1 LLVWFYVNWDTA
13 RKLNGKILN
22 VLDQIIEGVREDLAE
37 RKKQVELN
45 ELMAKISE
53 VNPAIDVLPSL
64 QSSKLSVI
72 AEVKRS
78 SPSKGALAQISD
90 PAELARSY
98 QEGGATAVSVLTEGR
113 KFGGSLA
120 DLDAVR
126 SAINIPILRKDFMVD
141 DYQIFESRAH
151 GADIVLLIVAA
162 LSDLQLSEFYAISKS
177 LGMQVLVETHTL
189 EEVERALLLDPEI
202 IGVNARD
209 LTTLKIDLDAFD
221 RLAKAIP
228 QGMVKVAESGISS
241 LEDVISYRNSGA
253 EAILVGEALV
263 KDGDPAQMI
272 QNFINRA
279 DTPDISKV

>member
-1 LLVWFYVNWDTA
+1 MV

-22 VLDQIIEGVREDLAE
+22 VLNQIIEGVREDLAE
-37 RKKQVELN
+37 RKKLVELN
-45 ELMAKISE
+45 ELNELVAKISE
-53 VNPAIDVLPSL
+53 VNPVIDVLPSL
-64 QSSKLSVI
+64 QSSNLSVI

-90 PAELARSY
+90 PAALALSY
-98 QEGGATAVSVLTEGR
+98 QRGGATAVSVLTESR

-120 DLDAVR
+120 DLAAVR
-126 SAINIPILRKDFMVD
+126 SAVNIPILRKDFTVD
-141 DYQIFESRAH
+141 EYQIFEARAY
-151 GADIVLLIVAA
+151 GADIILLIVAA
-162 LSDLQLSEFYAISKS
+162 LSDLQLSEFFAISKS

-189 EEVERALLLDPEI
+189 EEVERALTLDPEI

-209 LTTLKIDLDAFD
+209 LTTLKIDLGAFD
-221 RLAKAIP
+221 KLALAIP
-228 QGMVKVAESGISS
+228 EGVVKVAESGISS
-241 LEDVISYRNSGA
+241 LSDVISYRKSGA

-272 QNFINRA
+272 RDFINRA

>member
-1 LLVWFYVNWDTA
+1 MV

-37 RKKQVELN
+37 RKKLVEVNRVL
-45 ELMAKISE
+45 EKISE
-53 VNPAIDVLPSL
+53 ANPVLDVLPSL

-78 SPSKGALAQISD
+78 SPSKGALAEILD
-90 PAELARSY
+90 PADLAISY
-98 QEGGATAVSVLTEGR
+98 QAGGATAVSVLTESR

-120 DLDAVR
+120 DLAAVR
-126 SAINIPILRKDFMVD
+126 SAVNIPILRKDFMVD
-141 DYQIFESRAH
+141 EYQIFEARAY
-151 GADIVLLIVAA
+151 GADIILLIVAA
-162 LSDLQLSEFYAISKS
+162 LSDLQLSEYFARAKS

-189 EEVERALLLDPEI
+189 DEVERALLLDPEI

-228 QGMVKVAESGISS
+228 HGIVKVAESGISS
-241 LEDVISYRNSGA
+241 LQDVISYRNSGA

-279 DTPDISKV
+279 DTPNISKV

>member
-1 LLVWFYVNWDTA
+1 MV
-13 RKLNGKILN
+13 RKLNGKTLN

-37 RKKQVELN
+37 RKKLVEVNRVL
-45 ELMAKISE
+45 EKISE
-53 VNPAIDVLPSL
+53 ANPVLDVLPSL

-78 SPSKGALAQISD
+78 SPSKGALAEILD
-90 PAELARSY
+90 PADLALSY
-98 QEGGATAVSVLTEGR
+98 QAGGATAVSVLTESR

-120 DLDAVR
+120 DLAAVR
-126 SAINIPILRKDFMVD
+126 SVVNIPILRKDFMVD
-141 DYQIFESRAH
+141 EYQIFEARAY
-151 GADIVLLIVAA
+151 GADIILLIVAA
-162 LSDLQLSEFYAISKS
+162 LSDLQLSEYFALAKS

-189 EEVERALLLDPEI
+189 DEVERALLLDPEI

-228 QGMVKVAESGISS
+228 HGIVKVAESGISS
-241 LEDVISYRNSGA
+241 LQDVISYRNSGA

-279 DTPDISKV
+279 DTPNISKV

>member
-1 LLVWFYVNWDTA
+1 MA

-22 VLDQIIEGVREDLAE
+22 VLDQIIEGVQEDLAE
-37 RKKQVELN
+37 RKKQVGLN
-45 ELMAKISE
+45 ELMVKISE

-78 SPSKGALAQISD
+78 SPSKGALAKISD
-90 PAELARSY
+90 PAELALRY
-98 QEGGATAVSVLTEGR
+98 QAGGATAVSVLTEGR

-162 LSDLQLSEFYAISKS
+162 LSDLQLSEFYAIAKS

-189 EEVERALLLDPEI
+189 EEVERALSLDPEI

-209 LTTLKIDLDAFD
+209 LTTLKIDLGAFD
-221 RLAKAIP
+221 KLAKAIP
-228 QGMVKVAESGISS
+228 AGKIKVAESGISS
-241 LEDVISYRNSGA
+241 VAEVISYRNSGA

-272 QNFINRA
+272 QNFIKRA

>member
-1 LLVWFYVNWDTA
+1 MA

-22 VLDQIIEGVREDLAE
+22 VLDQIIEGVQEDLAV
-37 RKKQVELN
+37 RKKRVGLN
-45 ELMAKISE
+45 ELMVKISS

-78 SPSKGALAQISD
+78 SPSKGALAKISD
-90 PAELARSY
+90 PAELALRY
-98 QEGGATAVSVLTEGR
+98 QAGGATAVSVLTEGR

-141 DYQIFESRAH
+141 DYQFFESRAH

-162 LSDLQLSEFYAISKS
+162 LSDLQLSEFYAIAKS

-189 EEVERALLLDPEI
+189 EEVERALSLDPEI

-209 LTTLKIDLDAFD
+209 LTTLKIDLGAFD
-221 RLAKAIP
+221 KLAKSIP
-228 QGMVKVAESGISS
+228 AGKIKVAESGISS
-241 LEDVISYRNSGA
+241 VAEVISYRNSGA

>member
-1 LLVWFYVNWDTA
+1 MA

-22 VLDQIIEGVREDLAE
+22 ALDQIIEGVQEDLAE
-37 RKKQVELN
+37 RKKQVGLN
-45 ELMAKISE
+45 ELMVKISE
-53 VNPAIDVLPSL
+53 VKPAIDVLPSL

-78 SPSKGALAQISD
+78 SPSKGALAKISD
-90 PAELARSY
+90 PAELALRY
-98 QEGGATAVSVLTEGR
+98 QAGGATAVSVLTEGR

-126 SAINIPILRKDFMVD
+126 SAINIPILRKDFMVE

-162 LSDLQLSEFYAISKS
+162 LSDLQLSEFYAIAKS
-177 LGMQVLVETHTL
+177 LGMQVLVETHTS

-209 LTTLKIDLDAFD
+209 LTTLKIDLGAFD
-221 RLAKAIP
+221 KLAKAIP
-228 QGMVKVAESGISS
+228 AGKIKVAESGISS
-241 LEDVISYRNSGA
+241 VAEVISYRNSGA

>member
-1 LLVWFYVNWDTA
+1 MA

-22 VLDQIIEGVREDLAE
+22 VLDQIIEGVQEDLAV
-37 RKKQVELN
+37 RKKRVGLN
-45 ELMAKISE
+45 ELMVKISS
-53 VNPAIDVLPSL
+53 VKPAIDVLPSL

-78 SPSKGALAQISD
+78 SPSKGALAKISD
-90 PAELARSY
+90 PAELALRY
-98 QEGGATAVSVLTEGR
+98 QAGGATAVSVLTEGR

-141 DYQIFESRAH
+141 DYQFFESRAH

-162 LSDLQLSEFYAISKS
+162 LSDMQLSEFYAIAKS

-189 EEVERALLLDPEI
+189 EEVERALSLDPEI

-209 LTTLKIDLDAFD
+209 LTTLKIDLGAFD
-221 RLAKAIP
+221 KLAKSIP
-228 QGMVKVAESGISS
+228 AGKIKVAESGISS
-241 LEDVISYRNSGA
+241 VAEVISYRNSGA

>member
-1 LLVWFYVNWDTA
+1 MV
-13 RKLNGKILN
+13 RKPNGKILN

-37 RKKQVELN
+37 RKKLVELN
-45 ELMAKISE
+45 ELIAKISE
-53 VNPAIDVLPSL
+53 VNPVIDVLPSL

-90 PAELARSY
+90 PAALALSY
-98 QEGGATAVSVLTEGR
+98 QTGGATAVSVLTESR

-120 DLDAVR
+120 DLAAVR
-126 SAINIPILRKDFMVD
+126 SAVNIPILRKDFTVD
-141 DYQIFESRAH
+141 EYQIFEARAY
-151 GADIVLLIVAA
+151 GADIILLIVAA
-162 LSDLQLSEFYAISKS
+162 LSDLQLSEFFVISKS

-209 LTTLKIDLDAFD
+209 LTTLKINQNAFNE
-221 RLAKAIP
+221 LAKAIP
-228 QGMVKVAESGISS
+228 AGTVKVAESGIAS
-241 LEDVISYRNSGA
+241 LADVISYRNSGA

>member
-1 LLVWFYVNWDTA
+1 
-13 RKLNGKILN
+13 LN

-37 RKKQVELN
+37 RKKLV
-45 ELMAKISE
+45 E
-53 VNPAIDVLPSL
+53 VNRVLEKMSEANPVIDVLPSL

-78 SPSKGALAQISD
+78 SPSKGALAEILD
-90 PAELARSY
+90 PADLALSY
-98 QEGGATAVSVLTEGR
+98 QAGGATAVSVLTESR

-120 DLDAVR
+120 DLAAVR
-126 SAINIPILRKDFMVD
+126 SAVNIPILRKDFMVD
-141 DYQIFESRAH
+141 EYQIFEARAY
-151 GADIVLLIVAA
+151 GADIILLIVAA
-162 LSDLQLSEFYAISKS
+162 LSDQQLSEYFALAKS

-189 EEVERALLLDPEI
+189 DEVERALLLDPEI

-228 QGMVKVAESGISS
+228 QGIVKVAESGITS
-241 LEDVISYRNSGA
+241 LQDVISYRNSGA

-279 DTPDISKV
+279 DTPNISKV

>member
-1 LLVWFYVNWDTA
+1 MA

-22 VLDQIIEGVREDLAE
+22 VLDQIIEGVQEDLAE
-37 RKKQVELN
+37 RKKQVGLN
-45 ELMAKISE
+45 ELMVKISE

-78 SPSKGALAQISD
+78 SPSKGALAKISD
-90 PAELARSY
+90 PAELALRY
-98 QEGGATAVSVLTEGR
+98 QAGGATAVSVLTEGR

-162 LSDLQLSEFYAISKS
+162 LSDLQLSEFYAIAKS

-189 EEVERALLLDPEI
+189 GEVERALSLDPEI

-209 LTTLKIDLDAFD
+209 LTTLKIDLGAFD
-221 RLAKAIP
+221 KLARAIP
-228 QGMVKVAESGISS
+228 AGKIKVAESGISS
-241 LEDVISYRNSGA
+241 VAEVISYRNSGA

>member
-1 LLVWFYVNWDTA
+1 MA

-22 VLDQIIEGVREDLAE
+22 VLDQIIEGVQEDLAE
-37 RKKQVELN
+37 RKKQVGLN
-45 ELMAKISE
+45 ELMVKISE

-78 SPSKGALAQISD
+78 SPSKGALAKISD
-90 PAELARSY
+90 PAELALRY
-98 QEGGATAVSVLTEGR
+98 QAGGATAVSVLTEGR

-162 LSDLQLSEFYAISKS
+162 LSDLQLSEFYAIAKS

-189 EEVERALLLDPEI
+189 EEVERALSLDPEI

-209 LTTLKIDLDAFD
+209 LTTLKIDLGAFD
-221 RLAKAIP
+221 KLAKAIP
-228 QGMVKVAESGISS
+228 AGKIKVAESGISS
-241 LEDVISYRNSGA
+241 VAEVISYRKSGA

-279 DTPDISKV
+279 DTPDIPKV

>member
-1 LLVWFYVNWDTA
+1 MA

-22 VLDQIIEGVREDLAE
+22 VLDQIIEGVQEDLAE
-37 RKKQVELN
+37 RKKQVGLN
-45 ELMAKISE
+45 ELMFKISE

-78 SPSKGALAQISD
+78 SPSKGALAKISD
-90 PAELARSY
+90 PAELALRY
-98 QEGGATAVSVLTEGR
+98 QAGGAAAVSVLTEGR

-162 LSDLQLSEFYAISKS
+162 LSDLQLSEFYAIAKS
-177 LGMQVLVETHTL
+177 LGMQVLVETHTSG
-189 EEVERALLLDPEI
+189 EVERALSLDPEI

-209 LTTLKIDLDAFD
+209 LTTLKIDLGAFD
-221 RLAKAIP
+221 KLAKAIP
-228 QGMVKVAESGISS
+228 AGKIKVAESGISS
-241 LEDVISYRNSGA
+241 VAEVISYRTSGA

>member
-1 LLVWFYVNWDTA
+1 MV
-13 RKLNGKILN
+13 RKPNGKILN

-37 RKKQVELN
+37 RKKLVELN
-45 ELMAKISE
+45 ELIAKISE
-53 VNPAIDVLPSL
+53 VNPVIDVLPSL

-90 PAELARSY
+90 PAALALSY
-98 QEGGATAVSVLTEGR
+98 QTGGATAVSVLTESR

-120 DLDAVR
+120 DLAAVR
-126 SAINIPILRKDFMVD
+126 SAVNIPILRKDFTVD
-141 DYQIFESRAH
+141 EYQIFEARAY
-151 GADIVLLIVAA
+151 GADIILLIVAA
-162 LSDLQLSEFYAISKS
+162 LSDLQLSEFFVISKS

-209 LTTLKIDLDAFD
+209 LTTLKINQNAFNE
-221 RLAKAIP
+221 LAIAIP
-228 QGMVKVAESGISS
+228 AGTVKVAESGIAS
-241 LEDVISYRNSGA
+241 LADVISYRNSGA

>member
-1 LLVWFYVNWDTA
+1 MV

-37 RKKQVELN
+37 RKKLVELN
-45 ELMAKISE
+45 KLIAKLSE
-53 VNPAIDVLPSL
+53 VNPVIDVLPSL

-90 PAELARSY
+90 PAALALSY
-98 QEGGATAVSVLTEGR
+98 QTGGATAVSVLTESR

-120 DLDAVR
+120 DLSAVR
-126 SAINIPILRKDFMVD
+126 SAVNIPILRKDFTID
-141 DYQIFESRAH
+141 EYQIFEARAY
-151 GADIVLLIVAA
+151 GADIILLIVAA
-162 LSDLQLSEFYAISKS
+162 LSDLQLSEFFAISKS

-209 LTTLKIDLDAFD
+209 LTTLKINQSAFNE
-221 RLAKAIP
+221 LATAIP
-228 QGMVKVAESGISS
+228 AGTVKVAESGIASVA
-241 LEDVISYRNSGA
+241 DVISYRNSGA

>member
-1 LLVWFYVNWDTA
+1 MV
-13 RKLNGKILN
+13 RKPNGKILN

-37 RKKQVELN
+37 RKKLVELN
-45 ELMAKISE
+45 ELIAKISE
-53 VNPAIDVLPSL
+53 VNPVIDVLPSL

-90 PAELARSY
+90 PAALALSY
-98 QEGGATAVSVLTEGR
+98 QTGGATAVSVLTESR

-120 DLDAVR
+120 DLAAVR
-126 SAINIPILRKDFMVD
+126 SAVNIPILRKDFTVD
-141 DYQIFESRAH
+141 EYQIFEARAY
-151 GADIVLLIVAA
+151 GADIILLIVAA
-162 LSDLQLSEFYAISKS
+162 LSDLQLSEFFVISKS

-209 LTTLKIDLDAFD
+209 LTTLKINQNAFNE
-221 RLAKAIP
+221 LAKTIP
-228 QGMVKVAESGISS
+228 AGTVKVAESGIAS
-241 LEDVISYRNSGA
+241 LADVISYRNSGA

>member
-1 LLVWFYVNWDTA
+1 MA

-22 VLDQIIEGVREDLAE
+22 VLDQIIEGVQEDLAE
-37 RKKQVELN
+37 RKKQVGLN
-45 ELMAKISE
+45 ELMVKISE

-78 SPSKGALAQISD
+78 SPSKGALAKISD
-90 PAELARSY
+90 PAELALRY
-98 QEGGATAVSVLTEGR
+98 QAGGATAVSVLTEGR
-113 KFGGSLA
+113 KFGGSLV

-162 LSDLQLSEFYAISKS
+162 LSDLQLSEFYAIAKS

-189 EEVERALLLDPEI
+189 EEVERALSLDPEI

-209 LTTLKIDLDAFD
+209 LTTLKIDLGAFD
-221 RLAKAIP
+221 KLAKAIP
-228 QGMVKVAESGISS
+228 AGKIKVAESGISS
-241 LEDVISYRNSGA
+241 VAEVISYRKSGA

-272 QNFINRA
+272 QNFIDRA

>member
-1 LLVWFYVNWDTA
+1 
-13 RKLNGKILN
+13 LN
-22 VLDQIIEGVREDLAE
+22 VLDQIIEGVKEDLAG
-37 RKKQVELN
+37 RKKHVELN

-53 VNPAIDVLPSL
+53 VDPAIDVLPFLKSP
-64 QSSKLSVI
+64 QLSVI

-78 SPSKGALAQISD
+78 SPSKGALAKISN

-98 QEGGATAVSVLTEGR
+98 QDGGATAVSVLTEGR

-120 DLDAVR
+120 DLNAVR

-141 DYQIFESRAH
+141 EYQFFESRAH

-162 LSDLQLSEFYAISKS
+162 LSDLQLSEFYGIAKS

-202 IGVNARD
+202 VGVNARD
-209 LTTLKIDLDAFD
+209 LTTLKIDLEAFD
-221 RLAKAIP
+221 KLAKSIP
-228 QGMVKVAESGISS
+228 AGKIKVAESGISS
-241 LEDVISYRNSGA
+241 AAEVISYRNSGA

>member
-1 LLVWFYVNWDTA
+1 MA

-22 VLDQIIEGVREDLAE
+22 VLDQIIEGVQEDLAE
-37 RKKQVELN
+37 RKKQVSLN
-45 ELMAKISE
+45 ELMVKISS
-53 VNPAIDVLPSL
+53 VNLAIDVLPSL

-78 SPSKGALAQISD
+78 SPSKGALAKISD
-90 PAELARSY
+90 PAELSLRY
-98 QEGGATAVSVLTEGR
+98 QAGGATAVSVLTEGR

-162 LSDLQLSEFYAISKS
+162 LSDLQLSEFYAIAKS

-189 EEVERALLLDPEI
+189 GEVERALSLDPEI

-209 LTTLKIDLDAFD
+209 LTTLKIDLGAFD
-221 RLAKAIP
+221 KLAKAIP
-228 QGMVKVAESGISS
+228 AGKIKVAESGISS
-241 LEDVISYRNSGA
+241 VAEVISYRNSGA

>member
-1 LLVWFYVNWDTA
+1 MA

-22 VLDQIIEGVREDLAE
+22 VLDQIIKGVQEDLAE
-37 RKKQVELN
+37 RKKRVGLN
-45 ELMAKISE
+45 ELMVKIST

-64 QSSKLSVI
+64 QSTKLSVI

-90 PAELARSY
+90 PAELALRY
-98 QEGGATAVSVLTEGR
+98 QAGGATAVSVLTEGR

-141 DYQIFESRAH
+141 DYQFFESRAH

-162 LSDLQLSEFYAISKS
+162 LSDLQLSEFYAIAKS

-209 LTTLKIDLDAFD
+209 LTTLKIDLGAFD
-221 RLAKAIP
+221 KLAKSIP
-228 QGMVKVAESGISS
+228 AGKIKVAESGISS
-241 LEDVISYRNSGA
+241 VAEVISYRNSGA

-279 DTPDISKV
+279 NTPNISKV

>member
-1 LLVWFYVNWDTA
+1 MDTA

-22 VLDQIIEGVREDLAE
+22 VLDQIIEGVQEDLAE
-37 RKKQVELN
+37 RKKQVGLN
-45 ELMAKISE
+45 ELMVKISE
-53 VNPAIDVLPSL
+53 AKPAIDVLPSL

-78 SPSKGALAQISD
+78 SPSKGALAKISD
-90 PAELARSY
+90 PAELALRY
-98 QEGGATAVSVLTEGR
+98 QAGGATAVSVLTEGR

-162 LSDLQLSEFYAISKS
+162 LSDLQLSEFYAIAKS
-177 LGMQVLVETHTL
+177 LGMQVLVETHTSG
-189 EEVERALLLDPEI
+189 EVERALSLDPEI

-209 LTTLKIDLDAFD
+209 LTTLKIDLGAFD
-221 RLAKAIP
+221 KLAKAIP
-228 QGMVKVAESGISS
+228 AGKIKVAESGISS
-241 LEDVISYRNSGA
+241 VAEVISYRNSGA

>member
-1 LLVWFYVNWDTA
+1 MA

-22 VLDQIIEGVREDLAE
+22 VLDQIIEGVQEDLAE
-37 RKKQVELN
+37 RKKQVGLN
-45 ELMAKISE
+45 ELMVKISE

-78 SPSKGALAQISD
+78 SPSKGALAKISD
-90 PAELARSY
+90 PAELALRY
-98 QEGGATAVSVLTEGR
+98 QAGGATAVSVLTEGR

-162 LSDLQLSEFYAISKS
+162 LSDLQLSEFYAIAKS

-189 EEVERALLLDPEI
+189 EEIERALSLDPEI

-209 LTTLKIDLDAFD
+209 LTTLKIDLGAFD
-221 RLAKAIP
+221 KLAKAIP
-228 QGMVKVAESGISS
+228 AGKIKVAESGISS
-241 LEDVISYRNSGA
+241 VAEVISYRKSGA

>member
-1 LLVWFYVNWDTA
+1 MLVWFYVNWDTA

>member
-1 LLVWFYVNWDTA
+1 MA

-22 VLDQIIEGVREDLAE
+22 VLDQIIEGVQEDLAE
-37 RKKQVELN
+37 RKKQVGLN
-45 ELMAKISE
+45 ELMVKISE

-78 SPSKGALAQISD
+78 SPSKGALAKISD
-90 PAELARSY
+90 PAELALRY
-98 QEGGATAVSVLTEGR
+98 QAGGATAVSVLTEGR

-162 LSDLQLSEFYAISKS
+162 LSDLQLSEFYAIAKS

-189 EEVERALLLDPEI
+189 EEVERALSLDPEI

-209 LTTLKIDLDAFD
+209 LTTLKIDLGAFD
-221 RLAKAIP
+221 KLAKAIP
-228 QGMVKVAESGISS
+228 AGKIKVAESGISS
-241 LEDVISYRNSGA
+241 VAEVISYRKSGA

>member
-1 LLVWFYVNWDTA
+1 MV

-37 RKKQVELN
+37 RKKIV
-45 ELMAKISE
+45 E
-53 VNPAIDVLPSL
+53 VNRVLEKMSEANPVIDVLPSL

-78 SPSKGALAQISD
+78 SPSKGALAEILD
-90 PAELARSY
+90 PADLALSY
-98 QEGGATAVSVLTEGR
+98 QAGGATAVSVLTESR

-120 DLDAVR
+120 DLAAVR
-126 SAINIPILRKDFMVD
+126 SAVNIPILRKDFMVD
-141 DYQIFESRAH
+141 EYQIFEARAY
-151 GADIVLLIVAA
+151 GADIILLIVAA
-162 LSDLQLSEFYAISKS
+162 LSDQQLSEYFALAKS

-189 EEVERALLLDPEI
+189 DEVERALLLDPEI

-228 QGMVKVAESGISS
+228 QEIVKVAESGITS
-241 LEDVISYRNSGA
+241 LQDVISYRNSGA

-279 DTPDISKV
+279 DTPNISKVEP

>member
-1 LLVWFYVNWDTA
+1 MA

-22 VLDQIIEGVREDLAE
+22 VLDQIIEGVQEDLAE
-37 RKKQVELN
+37 RKKQVGLN
-45 ELMAKISE
+45 ELMVKISE

-78 SPSKGALAQISD
+78 SPSKGALAKISD
-90 PAELARSY
+90 PAELALRY
-98 QEGGATAVSVLTEGR
+98 QAGGATAVSVLTEGR

-162 LSDLQLSEFYAISKS
+162 LSDLQLSEFYAIAKS

-189 EEVERALLLDPEI
+189 EEVERALSLDPEI

-209 LTTLKIDLDAFD
+209 LTTLKIDLGAFD
-221 RLAKAIP
+221 KLAKAIP
-228 QGMVKVAESGISS
+228 AGKIKVAESGISS
-241 LEDVISYRNSGA
+241 VAEVFSYRKSGA

>member
-1 LLVWFYVNWDTA
+1 MA

-22 VLDQIIEGVREDLAE
+22 VLDQIIEGVQEDLAE
-37 RKKQVELN
+37 RKKQVGLN
-45 ELMAKISE
+45 ELMVKISE
-53 VNPAIDVLPSL
+53 VNPAFDVLPSL

-78 SPSKGALAQISD
+78 SPSKGALAKISD
-90 PAELARSY
+90 PAELALRY
-98 QEGGATAVSVLTEGR
+98 QAGGATAVSVLTEGR

-162 LSDLQLSEFYAISKS
+162 LSDLQLSEFYAIAKS

-189 EEVERALLLDPEI
+189 EEVERALSLDPEI

-209 LTTLKIDLDAFD
+209 LTTLKIDLGAFD
-221 RLAKAIP
+221 KLAKAIP
-228 QGMVKVAESGISS
+228 AGKIKVAESGISS
-241 LEDVISYRNSGA
+241 VAEVISYRKSGA

>member
-1 LLVWFYVNWDTA
+1 M
-13 RKLNGKILN
+13 N
-22 VLDQIIEGVREDLAE
+22 VLDQIIEGVQEDITE
-37 RKKQVELN
+37 RKKHVGLN
-45 ELMAKISE
+45 ELMVKISE
-53 VNPAIDVLPSL
+53 VKPAIDVLPSL

-78 SPSKGALAQISD
+78 SPSKGALAKISD
-90 PAELARSY
+90 PAELALRY
-98 QEGGATAVSVLTEGR
+98 QAGGATAVSVLTEGR

-162 LSDLQLSEFYAISKS
+162 LSDLQLSEFYAIAKS
-177 LGMQVLVETHTL
+177 LGMQVLVETHTSG
-189 EEVERALLLDPEI
+189 EVERALSLDPEI

-209 LTTLKIDLDAFD
+209 LTTLKIDLGAFD
-221 RLAKAIP
+221 KLAKAIP
-228 QGMVKVAESGISS
+228 AGKIKVAESGISS
-241 LEDVISYRNSGA
+241 VAEVISYRTSGA

-272 QNFINRA
+272 QDFINRA

>member
-1 LLVWFYVNWDTA
+1 MV

-22 VLDQIIEGVREDLAE
+22 VLNQIIEGVREDLAE
-37 RKKQVELN
+37 RKKLVELN
-45 ELMAKISE
+45 ELNELVAKISE
-53 VNPAIDVLPSL
+53 VNPVIDVLPSL
-64 QSSKLSVI
+64 QSSNLSVI

-90 PAELARSY
+90 PAALALSY
-98 QEGGATAVSVLTEGR
+98 QTGGATAVSVLTESR

-120 DLDAVR
+120 DLAAVR
-126 SAINIPILRKDFMVD
+126 SAVNIPILRKDFTVD
-141 DYQIFESRAH
+141 EYQIFEARAY
-151 GADIVLLIVAA
+151 GADIILLIVAA
-162 LSDLQLSEFYAISKS
+162 LSDLQLSEFFAISKS

-189 EEVERALLLDPEI
+189 EEVERALALDPEI

-209 LTTLKIDLDAFD
+209 LTTLKIDLGAFD
-221 RLAKAIP
+221 KLALAIP
-228 QGMVKVAESGISS
+228 EGVVKVAESGISS
-241 LEDVISYRNSGA
+241 LSDVISYRKSGA

-272 QNFINRA
+272 RDFINRA

>member
-1 LLVWFYVNWDTA
+1 MA

-22 VLDQIIEGVREDLAE
+22 VLDQIIEGVQEDLAE
-37 RKKQVELN
+37 RKKQVGLN
-45 ELMAKISE
+45 ELMVKISE

-78 SPSKGALAQISD
+78 SPSKGALAKISD
-90 PAELARSY
+90 PAELALRY
-98 QEGGATAVSVLTEGR
+98 QAGGATAVSVLTEGR

-177 LGMQVLVETHTL
+177 LGMQVLVETHTV
-189 EEVERALLLDPEI
+189 EEVERALSLDPEI

-209 LTTLKIDLDAFD
+209 LTTLKIDLGAFD
-221 RLAKAIP
+221 KLAKAIP
-228 QGMVKVAESGISS
+228 AGKIKVAESGISS
-241 LEDVISYRNSGA
+241 VAEVISYRNSGA

>member
-1 LLVWFYVNWDTA
+1 
-13 RKLNGKILN
+13 LN

-37 RKKQVELN
+37 RKKQVGLN
-45 ELMAKISE
+45 ELQVKISE
-53 VNPAIDVLPSL
+53 VNPVIDVLPL
-64 QSSKLSVI
+64 LKSSNLSVI

-90 PAELARSY
+90 PAALALSY
-98 QEGGATAVSVLTEGR
+98 QAGGASAVSVLTERR

-120 DLDAVR
+120 DLAAVR
-126 SAINIPILRKDFMVD
+126 EAINIPVLRKDFMVD
-141 DYQIFESRAH
+141 EYQIFEARAY

-177 LGMQVLVETHTL
+177 LGMQVLVETHSL
-189 EEVERALLLDPEI
+189 EEVERALLLNPEI

-263 KDGDPAQMI
+263 KDGDPAHMI

-279 DTPDISKV
+279 DTPTISKV

>member
-1 LLVWFYVNWDTA
+1 MA

-22 VLDQIIEGVREDLAE
+22 VLDQIIEGVQEDLAE
-37 RKKQVELN
+37 RKKQVGLN
-45 ELMAKISE
+45 ELMVKISE

-78 SPSKGALAQISD
+78 SPSKGALAKISD
-90 PAELARSY
+90 PAELALHY
-98 QEGGATAVSVLTEGR
+98 QAGGAAAVSVLTEGR

-209 LTTLKIDLDAFD
+209 LTTLKIDLGAFD
-221 RLAKAIP
+221 KLAKAIP
-228 QGMVKVAESGISS
+228 PGKIKVAESGISS
-241 LEDVISYRNSGA
+241 VAEVISYRNSGA

>member
-1 LLVWFYVNWDTA
+1 MA

-45 ELMAKISE
+45 ELMTKISE

-64 QSSKLSVI
+64 KSSQLSVI

-90 PAELARSY
+90 PADLARRY
-98 QEGGATAVSVLTEGR
+98 QAGGAAAVSVLTEGR

-120 DLDAVR
+120 DLNTVR

-162 LSDLQLSEFYAISKS
+162 LSDLQLSEFYAIAKS

-209 LTTLKIDLDAFD
+209 LTTLKIDLGAFD
-221 RLAKAIP
+221 KLAKAIP
-228 QGMVKVAESGISS
+228 AGKIKVAESGISS
-241 LEDVISYRNSGA
+241 VAEVISYRNSGA

-263 KDGDPAQMI
+263 KDGDPAHMI

>member
-1 LLVWFYVNWDTA
+1 MA

-22 VLDQIIEGVREDLAE
+22 VLDQIIEGVQEDLAE
-37 RKKQVELN
+37 RKKQVGLN
-45 ELMAKISE
+45 ELMVKISE

-78 SPSKGALAQISD
+78 SPSKGALAKISD
-90 PAELARSY
+90 PAELALRY
-98 QEGGATAVSVLTEGR
+98 QAGGATAVSVLTEGR

-162 LSDLQLSEFYAISKS
+162 LSDLQLSEFYAIAKS

-189 EEVERALLLDPEI
+189 EEVERALSLDPEI

-209 LTTLKIDLDAFD
+209 LTTLKIDLGAFD
-221 RLAKAIP
+221 KLAKAIP
-228 QGMVKVAESGISS
+228 AGKIKVAESGISS
-241 LEDVISYRNSGA
+241 VAEVISYRKSGA

-272 QNFINRA
+272 QNFIDRA

>member
-1 LLVWFYVNWDTA
+1 MA

-22 VLDQIIEGVREDLAE
+22 VLDQIIEGVQEDLAE
-37 RKKQVELN
+37 RKKQVGLN
-45 ELMAKISE
+45 ELMVKISE

-78 SPSKGALAQISD
+78 SPSKGALAKISD
-90 PAELARSY
+90 PAELALRY
-98 QEGGATAVSVLTEGR
+98 QAGGATAVSVLTEGR

-162 LSDLQLSEFYAISKS
+162 LSDLQLSEFYAIAKS

-189 EEVERALLLDPEI
+189 EEVERALSLDPKI

-209 LTTLKIDLDAFD
+209 LTTLKIDLGAFD
-221 RLAKAIP
+221 KLAKAIP
-228 QGMVKVAESGISS
+228 AGKIKVAESGISS
-241 LEDVISYRNSGA
+241 VAEVISYRKSGA

>member
-1 LLVWFYVNWDTA
+1 MA

-22 VLDQIIEGVREDLAE
+22 VLDQIIEGVQEDLAV
-37 RKKQVELN
+37 RKKRVGLN
-45 ELMAKISE
+45 ELMVKISS
-53 VNPAIDVLPSL
+53 VKPAIDVLPSL

-72 AEVKRS
+72 AEVKRA
-78 SPSKGALAQISD
+78 SPSKGALAKISD
-90 PAELARSY
+90 PAELALRY
-98 QEGGATAVSVLTEGR
+98 QAGGATAVSVLTEGR

-141 DYQIFESRAH
+141 DYQFFESRAH

-162 LSDLQLSEFYAISKS
+162 LSDLQLSEFYAIAKS

-189 EEVERALLLDPEI
+189 EEVERALSLDPEI

-209 LTTLKIDLDAFD
+209 LTTLKIDLGAFD
-221 RLAKAIP
+221 KLAQSIP
-228 QGMVKVAESGISS
+228 AGKIKVAESGISS
-241 LEDVISYRNSGA
+241 VAEVISYRNSGA

>member
-1 LLVWFYVNWDTA
+1 MV

-37 RKKQVELN
+37 RKKLVEVNRVL
-45 ELMAKISE
+45 EKISE
-53 VNPAIDVLPSL
+53 ANPVIDVLPSL

-72 AEVKRS
+72 AEVKRA
-78 SPSKGALAQISD
+78 SPSKGALAEILD
-90 PAELARSY
+90 PADLALSY
-98 QEGGATAVSVLTEGR
+98 QAGGATAVSVLTESR

-120 DLDAVR
+120 DLAAVR
-126 SAINIPILRKDFMVD
+126 SAVNIPILRKDFMVD
-141 DYQIFESRAH
+141 EYQIFEARAY
-151 GADIVLLIVAA
+151 GADIILLIVAA
-162 LSDLQLSEFYAISKS
+162 LSDQQLSEYFALAKS

-189 EEVERALLLDPEI
+189 DEVERALLLDPEI

-228 QGMVKVAESGISS
+228 QGIVKVAESGITS
-241 LEDVISYRNSGA
+241 LQDVISYRNSGA

-279 DTPDISKV
+279 DTPNISKV

>member
-1 LLVWFYVNWDTA
+1 MV

-37 RKKQVELN
+37 RKKLV
-45 ELMAKISE
+45 E
-53 VNPAIDVLPSL
+53 VNRVLEKMSEANPVIDVLPSL

-78 SPSKGALAQISD
+78 SPSKGALAEILD
-90 PAELARSY
+90 PADLALSY
-98 QEGGATAVSVLTEGR
+98 QAGGATAVSVLTESR

-120 DLDAVR
+120 DLAAVR
-126 SAINIPILRKDFMVD
+126 SAVNIPILRKDFMVD
-141 DYQIFESRAH
+141 EYQIFEARAY
-151 GADIVLLIVAA
+151 GADIILLIVAA
-162 LSDLQLSEFYAISKS
+162 LSDQQLSEYFALAKS
-177 LGMQVLVETHTL
+177 LEMQVLVETHTL
-189 EEVERALLLDPEI
+189 DEVERALLLDPEI

-228 QGMVKVAESGISS
+228 QGIVKVAESGITS
-241 LEDVISYRNSGA
+241 LQDVISYRNSGA

-279 DTPDISKV
+279 DTPNISKV

>member
-1 LLVWFYVNWDTA
+1 MV

-37 RKKQVELN
+37 RKKLVELN
-45 ELMAKISE
+45 ELNELVAKISE
-53 VNPAIDVLPSL
+53 VNPVIDVLPSL
-64 QSSKLSVI
+64 QSSNLSVI

-78 SPSKGALAQISD
+78 SPSKGALAQISN
-90 PAELARSY
+90 PAALALSY
-98 QEGGATAVSVLTEGR
+98 QTGGATAVSVLTESR

-120 DLDAVR
+120 DLAAVR
-126 SAINIPILRKDFMVD
+126 SAVNIPILRKDFTID
-141 DYQIFESRAH
+141 EYQIFEARAY
-151 GADIVLLIVAA
+151 GADIILLIVAA
-162 LSDLQLSEFYAISKS
+162 LSDLQLSEFFAISKS

-189 EEVERALLLDPEI
+189 EEVERALTLDPEI

-209 LTTLKIDLDAFD
+209 LTTLKIDLGAFD
-221 RLAKAIP
+221 KLALAIP
-228 QGMVKVAESGISS
+228 EGVVKVAESGISS
-241 LEDVISYRNSGA
+241 LSDVISYRKSGA

-272 QNFINRA
+272 RDFINRA